1 MGATSFRDREEAGRV
16 LAARLGELAARDD
29 VVVLGLVRGG
39 VPVAAP
45 VAGALGAPLDVFA
58 VRKLGVPWQPELAF
72 GAVASGGVRVLNREV
87 VETLPLPGS
96 VIEEIAEREERTLRE
111 QERSLR
117 GDRPPVDVEAR
128 VAVLVDDGI
137 ATGSSMRAAV
147 EALRMRRPNAVVV
160 AVPVAPREACDALRA
175 DVDALLCA
183 RTPDPFRA
191 VGAWYEDFGQTTDDE
206 VRRLL
211 GTTI

>member
-1 MGATSFRDREEAGRV
+1 MDGTRFRDREEAGRE
-16 LAARLGELAARDD
+16 LAARLGDLAARDD

-45 VAGALGAPLDVFA
+45 VAEALGAPLDVFA

-87 VETLPLPGS
+87 VATLPLPRS
-96 VIEEIAEREERTLRE
+96 VIEEIAEREAIALRE
-111 QERSLR
+111 QESDLR
-117 GDRPPVDVEAR
+117 GDRPPVDVEER
-128 VAVLVDDGI
+128 VVVLVDDGI

-147 EALRMRRPNAVVV
+147 EALRMRRPNAVVI
-160 AVPVAPREACDALRA
+160 AVPVAPRETCEALSS
-175 DVDALLCA
+175 DVEALLCA
-183 RTPDPFRA
+183 HTPEPFRA

-211 GTTI
+211 GTI